1 MSTTTPGPAGRDP
14 ATGLRAGP
22 LSRRRAATCADAA
35 AGVGTTSGLAL
46 GLMFAI
52 EVPTDGP
59 FVFGATNDVLGAAF
73 NLLVIPVYAELGS
86 ELPPGRTRDVLLPAA
101 IGAGAVGAAS
111 GTLLVARV
119 LPFAPSTA
127 LSTAA
132 IAVQAVWMLVSNDR
146 LLRRP
151 DFPRR
156 LGRLG
161 RVIGAAQLLGGA
173 VVGAGLALPRG
184 SLGRRA
190 AFVVGGLPGVA
201 AWALWPA
208 WFYLAARY
216 LDQPAP
222 AEVPAGGDRPGSA
235 GER

>member
-1 MSTTTPGPAGRDP
+1 M
-14 ATGLRAGP
+14 L
-22 LSRRRAATCADAA
+22 
-35 AGVGTTSGLAL
+35 GV
-46 GLMFAI
+46 
-52 EVPTDGP
+52 
-59 FVFGATNDVLGAAF
+59 AF
-73 NLLVIPVYAELGS
+73 NLLVIPVYTELGS
-86 ELPPGRTRDVLLPAA
+86 ELPPGPARSFLLPAA
-101 IGAGAVGAAS
+101 VGAGAVGAAS
-111 GTLLVARV
+111 GTLLLARV
-119 LPFAPSTA
+119 LPFAPSSA

-132 IAVQAVWMLVSNDR
+132 IAVQAAWMLVSNDR

-161 RVIGAAQLLGGA
+161 RAIGAAELLGGA
-173 VVGAGLALPRG
+173 VAGAGLALPRG

-208 WFYLAARY
+208 WFHLAARY

-222 AEVPAGGDRPGSA
+222 ADVPVGGERPASA

>member
-1 MSTTTPGPAGRDP
+1 M
-14 ATGLRAGP
+14 
-22 LSRRRAATCADAA
+22 
-35 AGVGTTSGLAL
+35 TSGLAL

-59 FVFGATNDVLGAAF
+59 FHFGLTNDVLGAAF
-73 NLLVIPVYAELGS
+73 NLLVIPVYTELGS
-86 ELPPGRTRDVLLPAA
+86 ELPPGPTRDLLLPAA

-111 GTLLVARV
+111 GALLVARV
-119 LPFAPSTA
+119 LPFAPSSA

-132 IAVQAVWMLVSNDR
+132 IAVQAVWMFVSNDR

-161 RVIGAAQLLGGA
+161 RAIGAAQLLGGA

-184 SLGRRA
+184 SL
-190 AFVVGGLPGVA
+190 
-201 AWALWPA
+201 
-208 WFYLAARY
+208 
-216 LDQPAP
+216 
-222 AEVPAGGDRPGSA
+222 
-235 GER
+235 